1 MTEFARLVEHEIPRL
16 RRYARALTRDASRA
30 DDLVQSALVRAV
42 AKQHLWQPGTD
53 LRAWLFTILH
63 NQHVNDVRR
72 GMREGTMI
80 PVEDVAS
87 VLTVDSKRHGFVAI
101 TRSRSSAG
109 ASPRRAAASDP
120 ARRHGRHALRGSR
133 EDPRRPDRDGAL
145 ALVARPR
152 DAARPDGNGRENHR
166 ASSTPAVRRTP
177 DTASSVS

>member
-1 MTEFARLVEHEIPRL
+1 MTEFARLVEREIPRL

-87 VLTVDSKRHGFVAI
+87 VLTVEANATDCCNYAI
-101 TRSRSSAG
+101 SIERWRVSPTSSG
-109 ASPRRAAASDP
+109 K
-120 ARRHGRHALRGSR
+120 
-133 EDPRRPDRDGAL
+133 
-145 ALVARPR
+145 
-152 DAARPDGNGRENHR
+152 
-166 ASSTPAVRRTP
+166 
-177 DTASSVS
+177 